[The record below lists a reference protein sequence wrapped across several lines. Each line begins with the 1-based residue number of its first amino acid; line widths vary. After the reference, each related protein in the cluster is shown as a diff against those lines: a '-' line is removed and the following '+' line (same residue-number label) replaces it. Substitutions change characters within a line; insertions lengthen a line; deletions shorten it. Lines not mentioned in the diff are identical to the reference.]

1 MPAPRLNKYW
11 FDGNPL
17 LLCKYLTNANRSP
30 EKLFT
35 WLEATKLNTFI
46 APLFPENSFQLTPAM
61 EGVETGDPVLEIG
74 PAPPSAVSQIIISYS
89 VDPVELEDVNMS

>member
-1 MPAPRLNKYW
+1 
-11 FDGNPL
+11 
-17 LLCKYLTNANRSP
+17 
-30 EKLFT
+30 
-35 WLEATKLNTFI
+35 
-46 APLFPENSFQLTPAM
+46 M